1 MVENILS
8 IVVIAKNE
16 GKNIGRC
23 LSSLGQDK
31 VPGWRK
37 EVVVVDS
44 LSSDNTLEQAKKFSH
59 KIIQPQPSWPHSA
72 GAGRYLGCLNS
83 QGRYIFCIDA
93 DMRLKKGFLEKG
105 IDFMEE
111 HPEAAA
117 VAGIGQEVYIEK
129 EAIGARNKN
138 MYLRNLKEVEE
149 VDYLG
154 GAALFRKE
162 PLKEAGYF
170 NPFLYAHEELEI
182 CQKMRLA
189 GGKIY
194 TIPVEMTVHYT
205 YAAAGMKRF
214 KKQLES
220 NRFTGIGQML
230 RLSLANGFFW
240 ENVFRFRIILLSL
253 FLAVLAAI
261 LAPVFLATAN
271 RPGLLTI
278 AAGIIFLFFYLT
290 TVKKSL
296 VKAVLS
302 LGKWI
307 IILVMV
313 VKGFFLTTKKRR
325 QYPNKVKIVKRGSLE

>member
-1 MVENILS
+1 MAENILL
-8 IVVIAKNE
+8 IVVVAKNE
-16 GKNIGRC
+16 SRNIARC

-31 VPGWRK
+31 APGWKK

-44 LSSDNTLEQAKKFSH
+44 LSSDNTLEEAEKFSS

-93 DMRLKKGFLEKG
+93 DMRLKKRFLEKG
-105 IDFMEE
+105 INFMEE

-129 EAIGARNKN
+129 ESVEARNKN
-138 MYLRNLKEVEE
+138 MYLRDLKEVKE
-149 VDYLG
+149 VKYLG

-162 PLKEAGYF
+162 PLKKAGYF
-170 NPFLYAHEELEI
+170 NPFLYAHEELEV

-194 TIPVEMTVHYT
+194 TIPVEMTIHYT
-205 YAAAGMKRF
+205 YSAAGMKRF
-214 KKQLES
+214 KKQLKS

-230 RLSLANGFFW
+230 RLSLTNGFFW
-240 ENVFRFRIILLSL
+240 ENVFKFRKILLSL
-253 FLAVLAAI
+253 FLIVLAAI

-278 AAGIIFLFFYLT
+278 AAGIIFLFFYLAV
-290 TVKKSL
+290 VKKSL
-296 VKAVLS
+296 VKAALS

-313 VKGFFLTTKKRR
+313 IKGFFLTVRKRWE
-325 QYPNKVKIVKRGSLE
+325 YPTEVKMVKRGSLE

>member
-1 MVENILS
+1 
-8 IVVIAKNE
+8 
-16 GKNIGRC
+16 
-23 LSSLGQDK
+23 
-31 VPGWRK
+31 
-37 EVVVVDS
+37 
-44 LSSDNTLEQAKKFSH
+44 
-59 KIIQPQPSWPHSA
+59 
-72 GAGRYLGCLNS
+72 
-83 QGRYIFCIDA
+83 
-93 DMRLKKGFLEKG
+93 
-105 IDFMEE
+105 
-111 HPEAAA
+111 
-117 VAGIGQEVYIEK
+117 
-129 EAIGARNKN
+129 
-138 MYLRNLKEVEE
+138 
-149 VDYLG
+149 
-154 GAALFRKE
+154 
-162 PLKEAGYF
+162 
-170 NPFLYAHEELEI
+170 
-182 CQKMRLA
+182 
-189 GGKIY
+189 
-194 TIPVEMTVHYT
+194 MTVHYT

-278 AAGIIFLFFYLT
+278 AAGIIFLFFYLA